1 MRALVIIPTYN
12 ERENIE
18 LIVPQV
24 RAAADVDVLVADD
37 ASPDGTGKLADALAA
52 AEARVHVLHRAGKE
66 GLGRAYVA
74 GFRWALERDFT
85 HVVEMDADGSHQ
97 PGQLPQ
103 LLSRAAAADH
113 PALVI
118 GSRWVPGGRIVN
130 WPVHRELLSRGGNLY
145 VKLWLGLPAHDATAG
160 FRVYTREILQQIDL
174 DDVGAAGYFF
184 QVEMTRRTLL
194 AGGSVVEVPI
204 TFVER
209 ERGESK
215 MSGNI
220 VREAMLTTTALGFR
234 HRLDQLGQA
243 VRRLSQ
249 AVRRPRN

>member
-37 ASPDGTGKLADALAA
+37 ASPDGTGKLAEDLSAA
-52 AEARVHVLHRAGKE
+52 DPRVHVLHRAGKE

-74 GFRWALERDFT
+74 GFHWALERDFT

-97 PGQLPQ
+97 ASQLP
-103 LLSRAAAADH
+103 LLLRRADSVDH

-118 GSRWVPGGRIVN
+118 GSRWVPGGKIVN
-130 WPVHRELLSRGGNLY
+130 WPKHRELLSRGGNLY

-194 AGGSVVEVPI
+194 AGGKVVEVPI

-215 MSGNI
+215 MSGDI
-220 VREAMLTTTALGFR
+220 VREAMLTTTMLGLR
-234 HRLDQLGQA
+234 HRLDQ
-243 VRRLSQ
+243 VRQ